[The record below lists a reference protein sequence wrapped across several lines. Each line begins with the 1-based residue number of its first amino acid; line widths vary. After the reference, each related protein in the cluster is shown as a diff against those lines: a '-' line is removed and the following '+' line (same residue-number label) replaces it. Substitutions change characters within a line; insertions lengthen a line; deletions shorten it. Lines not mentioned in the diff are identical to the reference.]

1 LPIETRAASID
12 IAIFR
17 RVALQRLGI
26 DPRVTTMLNR
36 VSAWA
41 TMGAL
46 IAIQPVSAA
55 PVMPAEALD
64 LWSSVLIRFVDEQG
78 RTDFDALAAHRN
90 ELDELVAYVERVS
103 PTSSPELF
111 PRREDVLAYHLNA
124 YNALVMRAVIDEG
137 VTDGFTS
144 FFKRQLFFRV
154 RKVTVG
160 GRSISLSAYENEV
173 IRPLGEPRVHFAL
186 NCMVR
191 SCPRLPRAPFRAED
205 LEAQLEAAA
214 REFLN
219 DPRNVRVD
227 AAARQVWLS
236 AIFDFYTEDFAADGK
251 RESLIAYVNRYRDE
265 PIDPSFAVKL
275 IPYDWT
281 LNRQP

>member
-1 LPIETRAASID
+1 MMN
-12 IAIFR
+12 
-17 RVALQRLGI
+17 RLA
-26 DPRVTTMLNR
+26 
-36 VSAWA
+36 VSMAV
-41 TMGAL
+41 GAL
-46 IAIQPVSAA
+46 IAAQPVYAA
-55 PVMPAEALD
+55 PATLAEALD
-64 LWSSVLIRFVDEQG
+64 LWSSVLTRFVDEQG
-78 RTDFDALAAHRN
+78 RTDFDALAADRSA
-90 ELDELVAYVERVS
+90 LDEFVAYVERVS
-103 PTSSPELF
+103 PATAPELF
-111 PRREDVLAYHLNA
+111 PRRADVLAYHLNA
-124 YNALVMRAVIDEG
+124 YNALAMRGVIDEN

-144 FFKRQLFFRV
+144 FFKRQFFFRL

-160 GRSISLSAYENEV
+160 GQSMSLSTYENDV

-191 SCPRLPRAPFRAED
+191 SCPRLPHDAYRADE

-219 DPRNVRVD
+219 DPRNVRVE
-227 AAARQVWLS
+227 AAAREVWLS
-236 AIFDFYTEDFAADGK
+236 AILDFYTEDFAPDGK

-265 PIDPSFAVKL
+265 PIDAKLAVKF